1 MGRDVGDGVGRGGRR
16 SGSGVTAPV
25 VGATASEEAVARALP
40 VARIVLC
47 DRLRA
52 WFRKILFFARVYLCE
67 CQCAPVPCPV
77 SVVRGGVLL

>member
-1 MGRDVGDGVGRGGRR
+1 M
-16 SGSGVTAPV
+16 A
-25 VGATASEEAVARALP
+25 VGAGVEALDWAWARFVVVSLP

-67 CQCAPVPCPV
+67 
-77 SVVRGGVLL
+77 